1 MTVLEGWCGPGA
13 DCADWQVIFIPSLH
27 MSEIQKQL
35 SAARA
40 SVDPKG
46 AAAPHARAAQ
56 VRFPRDEEASDEAAI
71 DTTGEVV
78 PQESTGDRVDPGVVA
93 NAESTPGALA
103 GTGAE
108 SKAGSAA
115 DEQADRHDRSSALLA
130 AGLGL
135 LGVGGAASL
144 GGVAST
150 SGSKPAGLIDP
161 PKIDPP
167 RSDPPKTDQPPS
179 DPPKTD
185 QPRSDPPVTEQKP
198 GPGTSQPTQPGGD
211 PVSTPDQPKPD
222 EPKPDQPKP
231 DEPKP
236 DPVKPG
242 TDPALPEDPPAKPA
256 HVPDAPTLALQKD
269 TGSDDHDRITSSGV
283 VNVSGLEAG
292 ASVAVSLDDGKT
304 WTSGLAST
312 LPESLFGEDGVKHLL
327 VKQIDAQGHD
337 GAVARLDFQLDRTA
351 PAAPSW
357 TMPANKP
364 ALGPADVMALRGVE
378 TGALVEYRLDAG
390 SPWQVAQGGL
400 VPASIFHADGT
411 GRVEVRQTDLAG
423 NVGPVAT
430 LVVPVDVTAP
440 AAPLL
445 ELLYDTGANDRDG
458 ITSSSSV
465 GVRGLEEG
473 ARLLVSVD
481 GSSWAEIA
489 GTVPSIAGELV
500 RGAIDLDDPAQS
512 RGFFGMEAVAV
523 SVKQVD
529 GAGNASEATT
539 LRFTLDREAVNA
551 GWSTSGKQ
559 QGGGAETEVALN
571 ARDWFQV
578 ERFSGQRSVLDTLAY
593 RIDGGA
599 WKDVANGAR
608 LPLNEF
614 GADGKHQLELRET
627 DLAGNVGIRAVEVT
641 LDLTIP
647 EAAKLS
653 LKNDDG
659 ASATDKVTSDPTVAL
674 NGLQPGDTFMYRI
687 NDGDWMPGWKWAPGT
702 VIRDVDTLG
711 HAGSNTVE
719 VYVVDAAGNF
729 GPATQLTFQ
738 YTPPPSHVI

>member
-1 MTVLEGWCGPGA
+1 
-13 DCADWQVIFIPSLH
+13 

-56 VRFPRDEEASDEAAI
+56 VRFHRDEEAFDEAAI

-161 PKIDPP
+161 PKIDQP
-167 RSDPPKTDQPPS
+167 RSDPPKTDQSPS

-222 EPKPDQPKP
+222 EPKPD
-231 DEPKP
+231 
-236 DPVKPG
+236 PVKPG
-242 TDPALPEDPPAKPA
+242 TDPTLPEDPPAKPA

-292 ASVAVSLDDGKT
+292 AHVAVSLDDGKT

-357 TMPANKP
+357 TMPADKP
-364 ALGPADVMALRGVE
+364 ALGAADVMTLQGVE
-378 TGALVEYRLDAG
+378 AGALVEYRLDAG
-390 SPWQVAQGGL
+390 SPWQVAQDGKIP
-400 VPASIFHADGT
+400 VSIFHADGA
-411 GRVEVRQTDLAG
+411 GHVEARQTDLAG
-423 NVGPVAT
+423 NIGPIAT
-430 LVVPVDVTAP
+430 MNAQVDLTPP
-440 AAPLL
+440 AAPVVSLVN
-445 ELLYDTGANDRDG
+445 DTGASSTDG
-458 ITSSSSV
+458 VTSSDRLRVS
-465 GVRGLEEG
+465 GLEAG
-473 ARLLVSVD
+473 SSLLVSIFD
-481 GSSWAEIA
+481 GPWQAYGP
-489 GTVPSIAGELV
+489 GTAV
-500 RGAIDLDDPAQS
+500 LDSLILSDRAHASVQ
-512 RGFFGMEAVAV
+512 
-523 SVKQVD
+523 VKQVD
-529 GAGNASEATT
+529 AAGNEGEAA
-539 LRFTLDREAVNA
+539 RFSFVLDREALQPRWDSSSKLQSDTAV
-551 GWSTSGKQ
+551 T
-559 QGGGAETEVALN
+559 LN
-571 ARDWFQV
+571 ARDT
-578 ERFSGQRSVLDTLAY
+578 LDIWRHSAGNQDSLAY
-593 RIDGGA
+593 RIDGGNWRDA
-599 WKDVANGAR
+599 PANGGLA
-608 LPLNEF
+608 LSVF
-614 GADGKHQLELRET
+614 GADGQHVLEIRET
-627 DLAGNVGIRAVEVT
+627 DLAGNAATRAINVT
-641 LDLTIP
+641 LDTTP
-647 EAAKLS
+647 PAAPGLA
-653 LKNDDG
+653 LERDDG
-659 ASATDKVTSDPTVAL
+659 ASPSDSITSDPTVVAS
-674 NGLQPGDTFMYRI
+674 GLQAGDTFQYRI
-687 NDGDWMPGWKWAPGT
+687 NGGQWTPGWDRGNLQT
-702 VIRDVDTLG
+702 IMIRDVDASG
-711 HAGSNTVE
+711 HAGMNTVE
-719 VYVVDAAGNF
+719 VFLTDAAGNV
-729 GPATQLTFQ
+729 GATSSFTFN
-738 YTPPPSHVI
+738 YTPGGAVM